1 MNLEKL
7 ISDFLET
14 GGKIKKC
21 RTATAKGSKVLK
33 MVKLQEIIPGML

>member
-33 MVKLQEIIPGML
+33 KNVPSTKTIK